1 MRRTSLA
8 VLALVAVGASAC
20 GASSDKQ
27 PAASSFAD
35 GTCRAAAPDVL
46 AIGKMAGNLGDAKKV
61 SPEVRTSLREA
72 QGRLSSLAEAAE
84 PSYKPALDALVV
96 SAGFVRIR
104 ADGNTYEPALGK
116 QLMTDYRAVVKACT
130 SA

>member
-1 MRRTSLA
+1 MRRTLIPLLG
-8 VLALVAVGASAC
+8 LALAAAAC
-20 GASSDKQ
+20 GSSSDAPKQ
-27 PAASSFAD
+27 PAASAFTD

-46 AIGKMAGNLGDAKKV
+46 AIGRMASGLGDKV
-61 SPEVRTSLREA
+61 SPEARTSLREA
-72 QGRLSSLAEAAE
+72 QSRLSSLAEAAE

-96 SAGFVRIR
+96 STGFVRLR

-116 QLMTDYRAVVKACT
+116 QLMADYRAVVKACT